1 WAWASRPPPRQL
13 LPRPL
18 LARAAPA
25 VRRRRLLRR
34 RRRPRRRRARRR
46 PAEARQGAPRARRDG
61 RRAAALARRGARR
74 GRACGRRG
82 VARARPGVGPGA
94 PPGSPA
100 ARARAGPPP
109 GMDFVDRLIDLAL
122 EEDLGAAGDV
132 TTQALVPEGARGR
145 AEVWAKET
153 LVLSGTRAFA
163 RVFTRL
169 EPAAEVRFPE
179 GDGARIGG
187 RAGGGTVSASRR
199 TLLVGER
206 TALNILQRTCGIAT
220 LKTSP
225 GMRGLS
231 KEAVRAG
238 GASNHRFGLFDG
250 VLIKDNHLAAVGGDV
265 REALRRA
272 RAHAPLLVKIEIEV
286 TGLAQ
291 LPDAIAG
298 GADVVLLDNMDDA
311 TVAEAV
317 RIAAGRVKFEVSGN
331 VTLERL
337 PGLAQLGVDYVSM
350 GALTHSARAMDLS
363 LEIVER

>member
-1 WAWASRPPPRQL
+1 
-13 LPRPL
+13 
-18 LARAAPA
+18 
-25 VRRRRLLRR
+25 
-34 RRRPRRRRARRR
+34 
-46 PAEARQGAPRARRDG
+46 
-61 RRAAALARRGARR
+61 
-74 GRACGRRG
+74 
-82 VARARPGVGPGA
+82 
-94 PPGSPA
+94 
-100 ARARAGPPP
+100 
-109 GMDFVDRLIDLAL
+109 MDFVDRLIDLAL

-145 AEVWAKET
+145 AEVWAKEP
-153 LVLSGTRAFA
+153 LVLAGTRAFA

-169 EPAAEVRFPE
+169 EPEADVRFSEPE
-179 GDGARIGG
+179 GARIAG
-187 RAGGGTVSASRR
+187 RSAIGSVSAGLR
-199 TLLVGER
+199 TLLIGER

-220 LKTSP
+220 LAALAADAVKGSRLRILDTRKTAP

-272 RAHAPLLVKIEIEV
+272 RAHAPQLVKIEIEV
-286 TGLAQ
+286 TALAQ
-291 LPDAIAG
+291 LPEAIAG

-317 RIAAGRVKFEVSGN
+317 KIAAGQVKLEVSGN

-337 PGLAQLGVDYVSM
+337 PRLAQIGVDYVSM

>member
-1 WAWASRPPPRQL
+1 
-13 LPRPL
+13 
-18 LARAAPA
+18 
-25 VRRRRLLRR
+25 
-34 RRRPRRRRARRR
+34 
-46 PAEARQGAPRARRDG
+46 
-61 RRAAALARRGARR
+61 
-74 GRACGRRG
+74 
-82 VARARPGVGPGA
+82 
-94 PPGSPA
+94 
-100 ARARAGPPP
+100 
-109 GMDFVDRLIDLAL
+109 MDFVDRLIDLAL

-187 RAGGGTVSASRR
+187 RAVVGTVSASLR

-220 LKTSP
+220 LAARAADAVKGSRLRIIDTRKTSP

>member
-1 WAWASRPPPRQL
+1 
-13 LPRPL
+13 
-18 LARAAPA
+18 
-25 VRRRRLLRR
+25 
-34 RRRPRRRRARRR
+34 
-46 PAEARQGAPRARRDG
+46 
-61 RRAAALARRGARR
+61 
-74 GRACGRRG
+74 
-82 VARARPGVGPGA
+82 
-94 PPGSPA
+94 
-100 ARARAGPPP
+100 
-109 GMDFVDRLIDLAL
+109 MDFVDRLIDLAL

-132 TTQALVPEGARGR
+132 TTEALVPEGARGR
-145 AEVWAKET
+145 AEVWAKEP

-169 EPAAEVRFPE
+169 EPDAEVRFSE
-179 GDGARIGG
+179 ADGARISG
-187 RAGGGTVSASRR
+187 RAVVGSVSASLR

-220 LKTSP
+220 LAARAADAVKGSRLRILDTRKTSP

-231 KEAVRAG
+231 KAAVRAG

-272 RAHAPLLVKIEIEV
+272 RAHAPQLVKIEIEV

-291 LPDAIAG
+291 LPEAIAG

-317 RIAAGRVKFEVSGN
+317 RIAAGKVQLEVSGN

-337 PGLAQLGVDYVSM
+337 PRLAQIGVDFVSM

-363 LEIVER
+363 LEIVERR

>member
-1 WAWASRPPPRQL
+1 
-13 LPRPL
+13 
-18 LARAAPA
+18 
-25 VRRRRLLRR
+25 
-34 RRRPRRRRARRR
+34 
-46 PAEARQGAPRARRDG
+46 
-61 RRAAALARRGARR
+61 
-74 GRACGRRG
+74 
-82 VARARPGVGPGA
+82 
-94 PPGSPA
+94 
-100 ARARAGPPP
+100 
-109 GMDFVDRLIDLAL
+109 MDFVDRLIDLAL

-145 AEVWAKET
+145 AEVWAKEP

-163 RVFTRL
+163 RVFSRL
-169 EPAAEVRFPE
+169 EPAAEVRFSE
-179 GDGARIGG
+179 SDGARIAG
-187 RAGGGTVSASRR
+187 RSVVGSLSASLR

-220 LKTSP
+220 LAARAADAVQGSRLRILDTRKTSP

-265 REALRRA
+265 GEALRRA
-272 RAHAPLLVKIEIEV
+272 RAHAPQLVKIEIEV
-286 TGLAQ
+286 TALAQ
-291 LPDAIAG
+291 LPEAIAG
-298 GADVVLLDNMDDA
+298 GADIVLLDNMDDA

-317 RIAAGRVKFEVSGN
+317 KIAAGRVWLEVSGN

-337 PGLAQLGVDYVSM
+337 PRLAKIGVDFVSM

-363 LEIVER
+363 LEIVG